1 MANNDENFTPLFKR
15 FIKYTFKNPIAKT
28 ATNKERFH
36 LNLLEVTIYGEMV
49 SYSFKEGEEII
60 ISELST
66 QTLADDYDVTEKT
79 VRSAIKTLEAA
90 GLINVKRE
98 QGKSNIYELLI
109 TPEQFDKMCDEQGIR
124 GYFIY

>member
-28 ATNKERFH
+28 TTGKERFH
-36 LNLLEVTIYGEMV
+36 LNLLEMAIYGEMV

-79 VRSAIKTLEAA
+79 VRSAIKTLESA
-90 GLINVKRE
+90 GIISIKRSK
-98 QGKSNIYELLI
+98 GKSNIYKLLI
-109 TPEQFDKMCDEQGIR
+109 TPEQFDKMCDAQGIR
-124 GYFIY
+124 EYFIY